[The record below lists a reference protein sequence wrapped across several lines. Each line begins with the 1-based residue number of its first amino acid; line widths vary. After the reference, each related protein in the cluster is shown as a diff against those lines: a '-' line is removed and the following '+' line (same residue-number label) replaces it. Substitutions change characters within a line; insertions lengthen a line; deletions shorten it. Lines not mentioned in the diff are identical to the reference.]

1 MMDSVLTWW
10 ILLSCLFKLVH
21 LELHLSKQ
29 DVALLSMD
37 KNPKCFT
44 KTLEDFTCFWEAAVG
59 KSYDFL
65 YKIDESSA
73 ETRCDVKQQT
83 YEEKTVLHICK
94 FPSSDV
100 FMYVEMQ
107 LRVIDR
113 GTDAT
118 IYNRTVSVEDQILP
132 YPPFNISL
140 HPTGEVGQMFVEWKI
155 PNIYPPFIQSSICQY
170 EIHYSCKYTS
180 NTVGLV
186 SKHSHKL
193 VVSLVAGENCT
204 VQMRVKPEADIEL
217 RCHTPDLHQI
227 LCKWRGELYD
237 DGRYSFHYRQANSSW
252 KLCSEDNNSVHRC
265 VLYGQESSVY
275 QFYLTVGLQPFGRT
289 FYAENFSMNSNIQT
303 RPPEGL
309 KAQPEEGRICLT
321 WYPPFL
327 KISQYLKYQIRYQRQ
342 GETEW
347 KDFTTLSSKTST
359 CMDVQRGSQ
368 YTIQVRARTNGSVY
382 SGDWSDWSKPLTVL
396 LPLGKEWI
404 FIVCIPVA
412 LLIIAS
418 AMIFFFSRYFRDAA
432 LSHLAKEKLHCC
444 PSTCPTNFQERS
456 TNILNHS
463 YLLLAEQS
471 DFEEYHS
478 ACRQYTNMEITA
490 VAFEASGE

>member
-1 MMDSVLTWW
+1 
-10 ILLSCLFKLVH
+10 
-21 LELHLSKQ
+21 
-29 DVALLSMD
+29 
-37 KNPKCFT
+37 
-44 KTLEDFTCFWEAAVG
+44 
-59 KSYDFL
+59 
-65 YKIDESSA
+65 
-73 ETRCDVKQQT
+73 
-83 YEEKTVLHICK
+83 
-94 FPSSDV
+94 
-100 FMYVEMQ
+100 
-107 LRVIDR
+107 
-113 GTDAT
+113 
-118 IYNRTVSVEDQILP
+118 
-132 YPPFNISL
+132 
-140 HPTGEVGQMFVEWKI
+140 
-155 PNIYPPFIQSSICQY
+155 
-170 EIHYSCKYTS
+170 
-180 NTVGLV
+180 
-186 SKHSHKL
+186 
-193 VVSLVAGENCT
+193 
-204 VQMRVKPEADIEL
+204 
-217 RCHTPDLHQI
+217 
-227 LCKWRGELYD
+227 
-237 DGRYSFHYRQANSSW
+237 
-252 KLCSEDNNSVHRC
+252 
-265 VLYGQESSVY
+265 
-275 QFYLTVGLQPFGRT
+275 
-289 FYAENFSMNSNIQT
+289 MNSNIQT

-418 AMIFFFSRYFRDAA
+418 AMIFFFSRYFRKVKKSLWPSVPNLNKVLESFLTDISGSHWEPTFNIKQCDDDTTTSVLEILPEKETSVKSCKKSACLSIPDCGFLAGVKNRENFREELEMAQDYVILNNDTIPCFTGNDYVYRDAA